1 MKSLYS
7 FLLENIINEGGA
19 AGHMAHPIDYI
30 EFTAN
35 DLKQLISDL
44 FLGEVEDITE
54 KIDGTN
60 IQATMNQS
68 GEVVFIRNNGDLNS
82 SKGGMSIEDMA
93 LKWGD
98 KPNVAQTF
106 ITAGNIIK
114 TVFDKIGKDFF
125 NPDQETRRIVNC
137 ECVKEGVT
145 NIIPYAS
152 AQVAFHDIWIY
163 KFNDGK
169 WVKDEVTKKGL
180 DKLEKACEFIDNA
193 KPTPKVIIN
202 TVDNANDLI
211 EKYHNMINKLFNN
224 DMNISI
230 NEWKYKNFE
239 KLLDNKWSWIKE
251 NPQGMNILFD
261 RWFNCNKK
269 VNLRELKKIYPDY
282 SKEID
287 TIDKTSLYKE
297 VVDEIT
303 EPLETIFLKLG
314 NDVIKLCK
322 GLLNGSQ
329 NDKVI
334 NRLQKDVQDVVKD
347 VQLNGSSE
355 TQVKLIKQLKRLE
368 RLGGDSSINP
378 AEGIVFKYKDKLMKL
393 TGSFAPINQVL
404 GSIKFAK

>member
-44 FLGEVEDITE
+44 FLGKIEDITE

-60 IQATMNQS
+60 IQATMNHD

-82 SKGGMSIEDMA
+82 DKGGMSIEDMA
-93 LKWGD
+93 VKWAD

-106 ITAGNIIK
+106 IKAGEIIK
-114 TVFDKIGKDFF
+114 IVFDKIGKKFF
-125 NPDQETRRIVNC
+125 NPDPGTRRIVNC
-137 ECVKEGVT
+137 ECVKEGIT

-152 AQVAFHDIWIY
+152 SQVAFHDIWIY
-163 KFNDGK
+163 KLDNGK
-169 WVKDEVTKKGL
+169 WVKNDITKAGL
-180 DKLEKACEFIDNA
+180 DKLEKACENIDNA

-202 TVDNANDLI
+202 LVDDANDLI
-211 EKYHNMINKLFNN
+211 DKYHKMIDDLFDN
-224 DMNISI
+224 DMDISI
-230 NEWKYKNFE
+230 NDWKYKKFE
-239 KLLDNKWSWIKE
+239 QLLNSKWSWIKE
-251 NPQGMNILFD
+251 NPQGMTILFD

-269 VNLRELKKIYPDY
+269 VNIRELKKMYVDHVD
-282 SKEID
+282 EIN
-287 TIDKTSLYKE
+287 TIEKSSLYKE
-297 VVDEIT
+297 VTDEIT

-314 NDVIKLCK
+314 NDIIKLCK
-322 GLLNGSQ
+322 GLLNDAK
-329 NDKVI
+329 NDKVV
-334 NRLQKDVQDVVKD
+334 NQLQKDMQDVIKD
-347 VQLNGSSE
+347 VQSNGSPE
-355 TQVKLIKQLKRLE
+355 TQAKLIKQLKRLE